1 MNKADEPDSPKGGKN
16 RKEGFSYKKGF
27 PKSCYDRVKIK
38 YSSHN
43 KKYEGHRNYMVVGG
57 GEQFTYW
64 FGEFFRNIKIIIYS

>member
-38 YSSHN
+38 YSSN
-43 KKYEGHRNYMVVGG
+43 DKKYESHR
-57 GEQFTYW
+57 E
-64 FGEFFRNIKIIIYS
+64 